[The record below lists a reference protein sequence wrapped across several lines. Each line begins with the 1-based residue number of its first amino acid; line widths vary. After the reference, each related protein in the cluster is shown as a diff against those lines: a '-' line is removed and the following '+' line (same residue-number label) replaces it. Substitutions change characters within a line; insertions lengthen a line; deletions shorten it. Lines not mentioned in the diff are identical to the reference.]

1 MFSIHRVYSE
11 AFTCFIDLSFFSV
24 YIKSLSSENLL
35 KKEDTSQRCCGI
47 TGALPVPTRTRPNTG
62 GTLLPAA
69 RVTQDPRGVLKTPE
83 EIQGTETA

>member
-35 KKEDTSQRCCGI
+35 KKDTSQRCCGI
-47 TGALPVPTRTRPNTG
+47 TGALPVPTRTRPNPS

-69 RVTQDPRGVLKTPE
+69 GVAQDPGGELKTPK